1 MDLEPEKKASMGVWI
16 KMILKI
22 LAGIIIFFYVIVEN
36 VNKIGKLKSES
47 LNLVKKTEISYD
59 MTNDLLP
66 MHYFS
71 EFSKDQITDRMEC
84 LINRN
89 P

>member
-1 MDLEPEKKASMGVWI
+1 MDLEPEHKASMGIWI
-16 KMILKI
+16 KMVLKI

-47 LNLVKKTEISYD
+47 LNLVKKTEITYKI
-59 MTNDLLP
+59 TNDLLP

-71 EFSKDQITDRMEC
+71 EFSKNQITDRMEC
-84 LINRN
+84 LVNQN